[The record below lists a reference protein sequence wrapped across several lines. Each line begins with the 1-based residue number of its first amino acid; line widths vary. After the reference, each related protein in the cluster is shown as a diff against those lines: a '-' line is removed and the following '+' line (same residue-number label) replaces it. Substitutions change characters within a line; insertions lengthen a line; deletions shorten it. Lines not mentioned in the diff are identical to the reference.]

1 MDLERKIRTT
11 AKSINVVYYIIYLLT
26 IIAVV
31 TVFFMTYTNV
41 EVKKIDALS
50 PLGVN
55 INTGYLVFLL
65 VSIPSSLY
73 LFHRYTLKLRNE
85 SDEYTMFRKYKKAAV
100 IRLWVVGIGLIVGVI
115 LVWLLRSQSMVF
127 TSAIAAIALY
137 FCKPSPLKVVRELD
151 LDVDINNLGMRK
163 YR

>member
-1 MDLERKIRTT
+1 MDIERKIRTT
-11 AKSINVVYYIIYLLT
+11 AKTINVVYYVIYLLT
-26 IIAVV
+26 IMAVV
-31 TVFFMTYTNV
+31 TVFFLTYANV
-41 EVKKIDALS
+41 QVKKIDALS
-50 PLGVN
+50 PLGIN

-73 LFHRYTLKLRNE
+73 LFHRYTIKLRRE
-85 SDEYTMFRKYKKAAV
+85 SDEFIKFSKYKKAA
-100 IRLWVVGIGLIVGVI
+100 ITRLWIVGSGLIIGVI
-115 LVWLLRSQSMVF
+115 LVWLLRSQSMIF

>member
-11 AKSINVVYYIIYLLT
+11 AKTINVVYYIIYLLT

-31 TVFFMTYTNV
+31 TVFFLTYANV

-50 PLGVN
+50 PLGIN
-55 INTGYLVFLL
+55 ITTGYLAFLL
-65 VSIPSSLY
+65 ASIPSSLY

-85 SDEYTMFRKYKKAAV
+85 SDSFTMFRKYKKAAV
-100 IRLWVVGIGLIVGVI
+100 IRLWVVGAGLIVGVI

-151 LDVDINNLGMRK
+151 LDVDINDLGMRK
-163 YR
+163 HR